1 MNRSILSACLLMSL
15 IPQAATKE
23 SHVEIGSMAC
33 TVRDEITRTYEKKN
47 SKLKAN
53 GWLGTPKRGDMFR
66 LVFRRTPSGSVS
78 FDIDP
83 GFFTTLG
90 HLVDVKII
98 ETDRKSWLT
107 HSDTVT
113 RSVLRIYR
121 MTESW
126 PHAGLKLI
134 SKNSRNS
141 IDIRHNFGSE
151 WAGFIL
157 NDVIGDSGIN
167 SIQVISVTCVQSVI
181 NWDKLF
187 EQLTGL

>member
-1 MNRSILSACLLMSL
+1 MKKGIFIVCLLMSL
-15 IPQAATKE
+15 IPHAIAKE

-33 TVRDEITRTYEKKN
+33 TVRDEFTRTYEKKN
-47 SKLKAN
+47 SKLNTN

-66 LVFRRTPSGSVS
+66 LVFRKTPSALVS

-83 GFFTTLG
+83 GFFATLG
-90 HLVDVKII
+90 HLVDTKII
-98 ETDRKSWLT
+98 ESDRKSWLT
-107 HSDTVT
+107 HSDAITG
-113 RSVLRIYR
+113 SFLRIYR

-141 IDIRHNFGSE
+141 LDIRHNYGSE
-151 WAGFIL
+151 WTGFIL
-157 NDVIGDSGIN
+157 NDVIGDPGIN
-167 SIQVISVTCVQSVI
+167 SIQIISVNCVQSVS